1 MINKIKQLL
10 IRYKELIIYVL
21 FGVLTTVVNLLVFAV
36 FNRLLG
42 DERYLITNAVA
53 WLAAVTFSYITSKL
67 WVFESKS
74 WELKVFLKEVTT
86 FFAAR
91 VVTLFIEEAGLYILV
106 DLVGFSKYSLN
117 FFGLSIGGALIAKAA
132 IAVVVV
138 VVNYIFSK
146 LVIFKKKK

>member
-1 MINKIKQLL
+1 MINKIKQLI
-10 IRYKELIIYVL
+10 IRYKEIIVYVI
-21 FGVLTTVVNLLVFAV
+21 FGGLTTVVNLSVFAV
-36 FNRLLG
+36 VNSILG

-53 WLAAVTFSYITSKL
+53 WFAAVSFSFITSKL

-74 WELKVFLKEVTT
+74 WEIKIVFKEVTT

-91 VVTLFIEEAGLYILV
+91 ILTLFIEEAGLYILV

-117 FFGLSIGGALIAKAA
+117 IFGFSIGGALIAKAA
-132 IAVVVV
+132 VAVVVV

>member
-1 MINKIKQLL
+1 MINKIKQLI

-21 FGVLTTVVNLLVFAV
+21 FGGLTTVVNLLVFAV

-42 DERYLITNAVA
+42 DERYLITNAIA
-53 WLAAVTFSYITSKL
+53 WFAAVSFSYITSKL

-74 WELKVFLKEVTT
+74 WEMKVFLKEVTT

-91 VVTLFIEEAGLYILV
+91 VLTLFIEEAGLYILV
-106 DLVGFSKYSLN
+106 DLAGFSRYSVDL
-117 FFGLSIGGALIAKAA
+117 FGFSIGGALIAKAA
-132 IAVVVV
+132 VAVIVV

>member
-1 MINKIKQLL
+1 MINKIKQLI

-21 FGVLTTVVNLLVFAV
+21 FGGLTTVVNLLVFAV

-42 DERYLITNAVA
+42 DERYLISNAIA
-53 WLAAVTFSYITSKL
+53 WFAAVTFSYITSKL
-67 WVFESKS
+67 WVF
-74 WELKVFLKEVTT
+74 KEVIT

-91 VVTLFIEEAGLYILV
+91 VITLFIEEAGLYILV

-117 FFGLSIGGALIAKAA
+117 LFGFSIGGALIAKAA
-132 IAVVVV
+132 VAVVVV

-146 LVIFKKKK
+146 LIIFKKKK

>member
-1 MINKIKQLL
+1 MINKIKQL
-10 IRYKELIIYVL
+10 IIKYKELIIYVL
-21 FGVLTTVVNLLVFAV
+21 FGGLTTVVNLLVFAV

-42 DERYLITNAVA
+42 DESYLISNAIA
-53 WLAAVTFSYITSKL
+53 WFAAVTFSYITSKL

-74 WELKVFLKEVTT
+74 WELKVFFKEVIT

-91 VVTLFIEEAGLYILV
+91 VITLFIEETGLYILV
-106 DLVGFSKYSLN
+106 DLVGFSKYSFN
-117 FFGLSIGGALIAKAA
+117 FFGFSIGGALIAKAA
-132 IAVVVV
+132 VAVVVV